1 MVVSEGGLAMLEFLM
16 DGIGDHI
23 HILTADS
30 IWWQSLR
37 FRGGL
42 NRNN

>member
-1 MVVSEGGLAMLEFLM
+1 MVVSEGGLAMSEFLM

-30 IWWQSLR
+30 IWYVAESEIQGW
-37 FRGGL
+37 FK
-42 NRNN
+42 